1 MSNYYEILGVWRD
14 ASREDIEMASERLF
28 EHWQAA
34 LALHD
39 PIAPDWLEIVEH
51 ARNTLI
57 DPEAR
62 AAYDRTLEEL
72 PAQEE
77 EEIFAAG
84 FPWRPYLCALL
95 AVPVILAAFL
105 LVLAVIANNGSL
117 GSADS
122 FRSALL
128 TTMIVSSGVAF
139 GCGLLV
145 LLIADRGR
153 KERSRLHILAIEG
166 EAGPAELARL
176 EATSRLSEFT
186 DISVWVTWTA
196 ELVVI
201 ALWIWFAIL
210 VGKG

>member
-14 ASREDIEMASERLF
+14 ASREDIELASQRLF

-62 AAYDRTLEEL
+62 AAYDRQLEEL
-72 PAQEE
+72 PAQET
-77 EEIFAAG
+77 EEIYAAG

-95 AVPVILAAFL
+95 AVPAILSAFV
-105 LVLAVIANNGSL
+105 LVLAVIANSGSL
-117 GSADS
+117 SDADS

-128 TTMIVSSGVAF
+128 NTMIITSAVTF
-139 GCGLLV
+139 GCGLAV
-145 LLIADRGR
+145 LLIANRGK
-153 KERSRLHILAIEG
+153 KERSRLHILEVEG
-166 EAGPAELARL
+166 EAGPAERAQL
-176 EATSRLSEFT
+176 EAVSRLSEFT
-186 DISVWVTWTA
+186 DVAVWVTWA
-196 ELVVI
+196 AALVVI
-201 ALWIWFAIL
+201 AFWIWFAVL